1 MGKEVGNGGWWLLAF
16 PLVLHFIS
24 VILYKP
30 MHWASI
36 SLQFLTLK
44 MGQIVSPETLV
55 SNLNQTP
62 GNYPREENFNTMN
75 HGESLT
81 FNKSLTTLT

>member
-1 MGKEVGNGGWWLLAF
+1 MGKEVGNGGLWLLAF
-16 PLVLHFIS
+16 LLVLHSIS

-44 MGQIVSPETLV
+44 MGQIVSTETLV
-55 SNLNQTP
+55 S
-62 GNYPREENFNTMN
+62 G
-75 HGESLT
+75 LT
-81 FNKSLTTLT
+81 FLTRRRVITQEKKILIQ